1 MVLQRDAKTKV
12 WGWAAPSEKVSLKFN
27 NKQYSTTA
35 DKAGNWTI
43 LLPPQ
48 VAGGPHEMVFSASNA
63 VTVKDILFGDVWICS
78 GQSNMELPMARVSD
92 KYAEIIAKADNP
104 HIRQFEVQDKY
115 NFKGPNKDLQAG
127 QWISVNAKD
136 IYKFSAV
143 AYFFANDL
151 YTKYKIP
158 IGLINSALGGSPAEA
173 WISKTALKSFPAQ
186 YQEAQKFKDDNLIA
200 QIEESN
206 RQVNNSWHTL
216 LNQTDA
222 GVKQKWSGAVLNDAD
237 WSQMNIPGYW
247 ADDKLG
253 AVNGSVWFRKEVN
266 VPKTLM
272 GKPAKLLLGRIV
284 DADSVFINGVFVG
297 TTSYQYPPRK
307 YPLQNNIIKEGKNII
322 AVRVI
327 SQSGKGGFV
336 PDKPYKLVLGQDS
349 LDLTGLWKY
358 KLGAK
363 MEPVPGQTT
372 VRWKPT
378 GLFNAMIAPLLNYS
392 IKGVVWYQGESN
404 TDNPGNY
411 TNLMKT
417 LIQDWRTRWNQGNF
431 PFIMVQLANFMET
444 SDKPTESNWAT
455 LRQAQLNTLA
465 VPNTGLAVAIDA
477 GEWNDIHPLNK
488 QTIGKRLAL
497 QAMNLAYNDKK
508 VIPSGPIF
516 KSVKREDNKLII
528 SFAHT
533 GSGLVALGNKELKYF
548 AISGE
553 DKKFV
558 WAKAEIK
565 GNQVFVWQEG
575 IANPVTVRYA
585 WADNPEGANLYNTA
599 QLPASPFEASIK
611 SK

>member
-1 MVLQRDAKTKV
+1 
-12 WGWAAPSEKVSLKFN
+12 
-27 NKQYSTTA
+27 
-35 DKAGNWTI
+35 
-43 LLPPQ
+43 
-48 VAGGPHEMVFSASNA
+48 
-63 VTVKDILFGDVWICS
+63 
-78 GQSNMELPMARVSD
+78 
-92 KYAEIIAKADNP
+92 
-104 HIRQFEVQDKY
+104 
-115 NFKGPNKDLQAG
+115 
-127 QWISVNAKD
+127 AKD

-151 YTKYKIP
+151 YNKYKIP

-173 WISKTALKSFPAQ
+173 WISESALESFPAQ
-186 YQEAQKFKDDNLIA
+186 YQEAQKFKDDKLIA

-206 RQVNNSWHTL
+206 RKANNSWHTL
-216 LNQTDA
+216 LNQTDV
-222 GVKQKWSGAVLNDAD
+222 GVKQKWSGAAVNDAN

-247 ADDKLG
+247 ADEKLV

-266 VPKTLM
+266 VPKTLV

-307 YPLQNNIIKEGKNII
+307 YALPNTLIKEGKNIV

-327 SQSGKGGFV
+327 NQSGKGGFV

-349 LDLTGLWKY
+349 LDLTGPWKY
-358 KLGAK
+358 KLGSK
-363 MEPVPGQTT
+363 MEPMPGQTT

-392 IKGVVWYQGESN
+392 IKGVIWYQGESN
-404 TDNPGNY
+404 ADKPGEY
-411 TNLMKT
+411 AALMKT
-417 LIQDWRTRWNQGNF
+417 LIQDWRTQWNQGNF

-444 SDKPTESNWAT
+444 KDEPTESNWAT
-455 LRQAQLNTLA
+455 LRQAQFNTLA
-465 VPNTGLAVAIDA
+465 VPNTGLAVTIDA

-488 QTIGKRLAL
+488 QTVGKRLAL

-516 KSVKREDNKLII
+516 KSVKREGNKLII

-533 GSGLVALGNKELKYF
+533 GSGLVALNNKELKHF
-548 AISGE
+548 AVAGE
-553 DKKFV
+553 DKKFA

-565 GNQVFVWQEG
+565 GNQVIVWQEG
-575 IANPVTVRYA
+575 IANPVSVRYA
-585 WADNPEGANLYNTA
+585 WADNPKGANLYNKE
-599 QLPASPFEASIK
+599 QLPASPFEASVEHK
-611 SK
+611 